1 MTTNPY
7 FTQGTTNE
15 QDLLQDLVDEQI
27 KMFGKNVYYLP
38 RKLVKEDQ
46 IFVEDTLSKF
56 EHAYEIEV
64 YLDDAGGFRGD
75 GDLFSKFGVRIA
87 DSVTFIVS
95 RRRFT
100 QAVDDLGELII
111 EGRPNE
117 GDLIWFPLVGKMFEI
132 KFVDHEVPFFQ
143 LGKMYVWGLRCE
155 MFEYSEEDIETGIPE
170 IDVVELNFANAI
182 SLVFSSG
189 GTGNFTVGELITG
202 GTSNVTAE
210 VKSWNSTTRTL
221 IVINRTGSFTIPET
235 ITGEDSSASWIT
247 SSYNTIN
254 NQNSSYD
261 ENADIETEADDIL
274 DFTESN
280 PFGEYGNRGGVV

>member
-38 RKLVKEDQ
+38 RKLVKEDKL
-46 IFVEDTLSKF
+46 FVEDTLSKF

-100 QAVDDLGELII
+100 QAVDNLGELII

-117 GDLIWFPLVGKMFEI
+117 GDLIWFPLVGKLFEI

-143 LGKMYVWGLRCE
+143 LGKCMYGG
-155 MFEYSEEDIETGIPE
+155 F
-170 IDVVELNFANAI
+170 VVKCSNTVKRILKLVLQKLI
-182 SLVFSSG
+182 MWSL
-189 GTGNFTVGELITG
+189 
-202 GTSNVTAE
+202 
-210 VKSWNSTTRTL
+210 
-221 IVINRTGSFTIPET
+221 
-235 ITGEDSSASWIT
+235 
-247 SSYNTIN
+247 
-254 NQNSSYD
+254 
-261 ENADIETEADDIL
+261 IL
-274 DFTESN
+274 QMQFL
-280 PFGEYGNRGGVV
+280 